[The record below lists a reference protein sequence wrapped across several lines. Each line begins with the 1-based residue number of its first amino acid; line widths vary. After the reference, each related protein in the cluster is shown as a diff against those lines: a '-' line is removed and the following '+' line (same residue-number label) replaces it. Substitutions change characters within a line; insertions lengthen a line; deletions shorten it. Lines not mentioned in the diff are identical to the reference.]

1 MHNYHL
7 FLLYSVRSNTVQ
19 RNAISSMY
27 HNNMSRIRHMH
38 AQAAAAME
46 KIKRNRSEY
55 EDGEEDDHRP
65 PPKMQKHQP
74 PQHHIQD
81 APSNAGTAQIQVL
94 ECDDLMCCIMT
105 VCNCTVWS
113 PGAMYYI
120 TCAFCFV
127 FWCSSWTRR
136 ARFDNCLW

>member
-55 EDGEEDDHRP
+55 EDGEEATS
-65 PPKMQKHQP
+65 
-74 PQHHIQD
+74 QD
-81 APSNAGTAQIQVL
+81 AEAPTTTTPHTGRTIQR
-94 ECDDLMCCIMT
+94 
-105 VCNCTVWS
+105 WH
-113 PGAMYYI
+113 
-120 TCAFCFV
+120 CADTSV
-127 FWCSSWTRR
+127 GV
-136 ARFDNCLW
+136 